1 MADKKHY
8 YVMNS
13 KEKLT
18 FIGGYVLRI
27 VAAIFLLFLSL
38 MIFLIILNNVIRP
51 LWGLVRKVF

>member
-1 MADKKHY
+1 
-8 YVMNS
+8 MNS